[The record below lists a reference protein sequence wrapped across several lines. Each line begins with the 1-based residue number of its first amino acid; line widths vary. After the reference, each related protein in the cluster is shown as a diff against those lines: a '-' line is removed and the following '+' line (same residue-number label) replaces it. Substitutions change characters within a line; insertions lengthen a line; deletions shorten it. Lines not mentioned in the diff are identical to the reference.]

1 MYDASRHSRDVWI
14 HDFARNSRTRLS
26 STLADG
32 WSSRWSPAGDRIVFS
47 ARRTGLLDLFQRPA
61 NGVGDEQELGKEVG
75 NNRYANSWSAWS
87 SCDVVRPSNLRLLK
101 DAGVQIVVGSD
112 NVEDVGAGEF
122 DYLASLGVFTNVE
135 LVRLWSETTP
145 QAIFP
150 KRRIGRIAPGYEA
163 SFIVLSRNPLD
174 DLAATDEIV
183 RRFKHGVEI
192 VAAR

>member
-1 MYDASRHSRDVWI
+1 MPTRARAYSVTCTAFPSHKHSGRLLALLTPPCRWLRYAWATLLRG
-14 HDFARNSRTRLS
+14 FNSRCP
-26 STLADG
+26 G
-32 WSSRWSPAGDRIVFS
+32 PGIVELV
-47 ARRTGLLDLFQRPA
+47 RRRQA
-61 NGVGDEQELGKEVG
+61 
-75 NNRYANSWSAWS
+75 
-87 SCDVVRPSNLRLLK
+87 SNLRLLK

-112 NVEDVGAGEF
+112 NVDDVGAAEF
-122 DYLASLGVFTNVE
+122 DYLASLDVFTNVE

-150 KRRIGRIAPGYEA
+150 KRRIGRIAPRYEA